1 MGDFHLC
8 TGLFLGQSRDPTV
21 DNLPF
26 EYISLRQHF
35 CAIRLAAV
43 LRTLGGVSN
52 IPGIQKCYQVIGS
65 RCGHSFQLIHAASNT
80 VQCIFSEWNAKNLD
94 DPIVI
99 TSTVCSRCVKYSHRD
114 TITVKIGFPS
124 DTMKEYRD
132 PVDSKVVLHLSLAI
146 LLAIRCRQK
155 DATLQLLAR
164 MYHIMEEDQGK
175 QVMNRLIYLLEPK
188 ERDWLSKLV

>member
-1 MGDFHLC
+1 
-8 TGLFLGQSRDPTV
+8 
-21 DNLPF
+21 
-26 EYISLRQHF
+26 
-35 CAIRLAAV
+35 
-43 LRTLGGVSN
+43 
-52 IPGIQKCYQVIGS
+52 
-65 RCGHSFQLIHAASNT
+65 
-80 VQCIFSEWNAKNLD
+80 
-94 DPIVI
+94 
-99 TSTVCSRCVKYSHRD
+99 
-114 TITVKIGFPS
+114 
-124 DTMKEYRD
+124 MKEYRD